1 VVVAVVA
8 VAARRAAAAR
18 LATGAATTTEPAN
31 TTNSGGGTSSP
42 AVTPNE
48 TRTDQVAAA
57 DNVRSAP
64 RTYGNWRQPASA
76 GIAGLGSLG
85 TGIMMGGLLMTVF
98 AMMAGGLMA
107 AIVVLALVGI
117 ALLML
122 MTKDKHGQSALQ
134 RLSTYIGWQRAKMA
148 KHNVYRS
155 GPLGRTAWGK
165 FQLPGLAAAS
175 QLSEYQDSYGR
186 PFALLYYPSTRHFTV
201 VINAEPDGASLV
213 DEDQVD
219 VWVAHWGQ
227 WLASLGHEPGVVAAS
242 VTVESAP
249 DTGIRLRRE
258 VGNNMQ
264 DGTPAIA
271 RAMLTEVV
279 QTYPEGSAL
288 VSARVALTF
297 KGTDR
302 SGKRRK
308 EDDMGRELASRLPAL
323 TQSLNATGAGAARPV
338 TAQEL
343 CETVRI
349 AYDPASAVLIDEARG
364 QGMAPDLQWTDV
376 GPAGAQSFWDKY
388 RHDSAWSVTW
398 QMTQAPR
405 GEVFSSVLSQLV
417 APHADVDR
425 KRVTLLYRP
434 LDAATAARMVEADK
448 RNASFRATTS
458 SRPSART
465 MAEAR
470 AADRTAV
477 EEARGAGLVN
487 FGMVVTGTV
496 MSAEQIPDMI
506 AAIDNLGATARILL
520 RPAYGSQDSAFVAAL
535 PLGVVLQ
542 SHLAV
547 PASIR
552 ESL

>member
-1 VVVAVVA
+1 M
-8 VAARRAAAAR
+8 
-18 LATGAATTTEPAN
+18 
-31 TTNSGGGTSSP
+31 
-42 AVTPNE
+42 
-48 TRTDQVAAA
+48 
-57 DNVRSAP
+57 
-64 RTYGNWRQPASA
+64 
-76 GIAGLGSLG
+76 LG
-85 TGIMMGGLLMTVF
+85 TMIMMGGLIVTLIAT
-98 AMMAGGLMA
+98 MA
-107 AIVVLALVGI
+107 AGLGGAMISIVIVGV
-117 ALLML
+117 ALLLL
-122 MTKDKHGQSALQ
+122 MTKDKHGQSSLQ
-134 RLSTYIGWQRAKMA
+134 RLSTRIGWQRAKMA
-148 KHNVYRS
+148 RHNVYRS

-186 PFALLYYPSTRHFTV
+186 PFALLFYPSTRHFTV

-227 WLASLGHEPGVVAAS
+227 WLASLGHEPGIVAAS

-258 VGNNMQ
+258 VTHNMQ

-271 RAMLTEVV
+271 RAMLAEVI

-288 VSARVALTF
+288 VNARVALTF

-302 SGKRRK
+302 QGKRRK
-308 EDDMGRELASRLPAL
+308 EEDMGRELASRLPAL
-323 TQSLNATGAGAARPV
+323 TQSLNSTGAGAARPV

-349 AYDPASAVLIDEARG
+349 AYDPAAAVLIDEARS
-364 QGMAPDLQWTDV
+364 QGMSPELQWTDV
-376 GPAGAQSFWDKY
+376 GPAGAQAFWDKY

-398 QMTQAPR
+398 QMSQAPR

-417 APHADVDR
+417 APHPDIDR
-425 KRVTLLYRP
+425 KRVTMLYRP
-434 LDAATAARMVEADK
+434 LDAATSARMVEADK
-448 RNASFRATTS
+448 RNASFRATAS
-458 SRPSART
+458 ARPSARSL
-465 MAEAR
+465 AEAR
-470 AADRTAV
+470 AADRTAM

-496 MSAEQIPDMI
+496 MSAEQLPDMI
-506 AAIDNLGATARILL
+506 AAIDNLGATARVLL

-535 PLGVVLQ
+535 PLGIVMQ
-542 SHLAV
+542 SHLSV
-547 PASIR
+547 PAGIR
-552 ESL
+552 EAL

>member
-1 VVVAVVA
+1 MATA
-8 VAARRAAAAR
+8 DTAPRA
-18 LATGAATTTEPAN
+18 
-31 TTNSGGGTSSP
+31 
-42 AVTPNE
+42 
-48 TRTDQVAAA
+48 
-57 DNVRSAP
+57 
-64 RTYGNWRQPASA
+64 RTYGNWRRPASA
-76 GIAGLGSLG
+76 GIAGMGMLG
-85 TGIMMGGLLMTVF
+85 TGLMMGGLVMMII
-98 AMMAGGLMA
+98 AMMVGGMKA
-107 AIVVLALVGI
+107 AIVVAVIVGV

-122 MTKDKHGQSALQ
+122 MTKDKHGKSALQ
-134 RLSTYIGWQRAKMA
+134 RMSTRIGWQRAVMTKQ
-148 KHNVYRS
+148 NIYRS

-186 PFALLYYPSTRHFTV
+186 PFALLYYPSTRHFTI

-227 WLASLGHEPGVVAAS
+227 WLASLGHEPGIIAAS

-249 DTGIRLRRE
+249 DTGTRLRRE
-258 VGNNMQ
+258 VSHNMQ

-297 KGTDR
+297 KGVDR
-302 SGKRRK
+302 NGKKRK
-308 EDDMGRELASRLPAL
+308 DDDVGRELASRLPAL
-323 TQSLNATGAGAARPV
+323 TQSLNSTGAGAARPV

-349 AYDPASAVLIDEARG
+349 AYDPASAVLIDEARS
-364 QGMAPDLQWTDV
+364 QGMSPELSWTDV
-376 GPAGAQSFWDKY
+376 GPAGAQAFWDKY
-388 RHDSAWSVTW
+388 RHDTAWSVTW
-398 QMTQAPR
+398 MMTQAPR

-417 APHADVDR
+417 GPHPDIDR

-448 RNASFRATTS
+448 RNASFRATSS
-458 SRPSART
+458 SRPSARA

-470 AADRTAV
+470 AADRTAQ

-496 MSAEQIPDMI
+496 MSAEQIPDMV

-520 RPAYGSQDSAFVAAL
+520 RPAYGSQDSAFAAAL
-535 PLGVVLQ
+535 PLGLVLP
-542 SHLAV
+542 SHLSV
-547 PASIR
+547 PAGLR

>member
-1 VVVAVVA
+1 
-8 VAARRAAAAR
+8 
-18 LATGAATTTEPAN
+18 
-31 TTNSGGGTSSP
+31 
-42 AVTPNE
+42 
-48 TRTDQVAAA
+48 VAAA

-76 GIAGLGSLG
+76 GIAGLGTLG
-85 TGIMMGGLLMTVF
+85 TAIMMGGLLMTVI
-98 AMMAGGLMA
+98 AMMAGGLLP
-107 AIVVLALVGI
+107 AIITLLLVGV
-117 ALLML
+117 ALLLL

-134 RLSTYIGWQRAKMA
+134 RLSTRIGWQRAKMA
-148 KHNVYRS
+148 KHNIYRS

-175 QLSEYQDSYGR
+175 QLSEFQDSYGR
-186 PFALLYYPSTRHFTV
+186 PFALLFYPSTRHFTV

-213 DEDQVD
+213 DEEQVD

-227 WLASLGHEPGVVAAS
+227 WLASLGHEPGIVAAS

-258 VGNNMQ
+258 VGNNMV

-271 RAMLTEVV
+271 RAMLAEVV

-308 EDDMGRELASRLPAL
+308 EEDMGRELASRLPAL

-364 QGMAPDLQWTDV
+364 QGMAPELQWTDV
-376 GPAGAQSFWDKY
+376 GPAAAQGFWDKY

-417 APHADVDR
+417 APHVDIDR

-434 LDAATAARMVEADK
+434 LDAATSARMVEADK

-458 SRPSART
+458 DRPTART
-465 MAEAR
+465 IAEAR
-470 AADRTAV
+470 AADRTAQ

-496 MSAEQIPDMI
+496 MTAEQIPDMI

-542 SHLAV
+542 SHLSV
-547 PASIR
+547 PAGLR
-552 ESL
+552 EAL

>member
-1 VVVAVVA
+1 M
-8 VAARRAAAAR
+8 R
-18 LATGAATTTEPAN
+18 
-31 TTNSGGGTSSP
+31 
-42 AVTPNE
+42 
-48 TRTDQVAAA
+48 DQVAAA
-57 DNVRSAP
+57 DSVRSTP

-76 GIAGLGSLG
+76 GIAGLGMLG
-85 TGIMMGGLLMTVF
+85 TGIMMGGLVVTLIAT
-98 AMMAGGLMA
+98 MAGGLPGA
-107 AIVVLALVGI
+107 VVSMTLVGI
-117 ALLML
+117 TLLML
-122 MTKDKHGQSALQ
+122 MTKDKHGQSSLQ
-134 RLSTYIGWQRAKMA
+134 RLSTRIGWQRAKMA
-148 KHNVYRS
+148 KHNIYRS

-186 PFALLYYPSTRHFTV
+186 PFALLFYPSTRHFTV

-219 VWVAHWGQ
+219 NWVAHWGQ
-227 WLASLGHEPGVVAAS
+227 WLASLGHEPGIVAAS

-258 VGNNMQ
+258 VTHNMQ

-271 RAMLTEVV
+271 RAMLAEVI

-302 SGKRRK
+302 QGKRRK

-323 TQSLNATGAGAARPV
+323 TQSLNSTGAGAARPV

-349 AYDPASAVLIDEARG
+349 AYDPAAAVLIDEARS
-364 QGMAPDLQWTDV
+364 QGMSPELQWTDV

-398 QMTQAPR
+398 QMSQAPR

-417 APHADVDR
+417 APHPDIDR

-434 LDAATAARMVEADK
+434 LDAATSARMVEADK
-448 RNASFRATTS
+448 RNASFRATAS
-458 SRPSART
+458 ARPSARS

-470 AADRTAV
+470 AADRTAM

-496 MSAEQIPDMI
+496 MSAEQLPDMI
-506 AAIDNLGATARILL
+506 AAIDNLGATARVLL
-520 RPAYGSQDSAFVAAL
+520 RPAYGSQDSAFVSAL
-535 PLGVVLQ
+535 PLGIVMQ
-542 SHLAV
+542 SHLSV
-547 PASIR
+547 PAGIR
-552 ESL
+552 EAL

>member
-1 VVVAVVA
+1 M
-8 VAARRAAAAR
+8 
-18 LATGAATTTEPAN
+18 
-31 TTNSGGGTSSP
+31 
-42 AVTPNE
+42 
-48 TRTDQVAAA
+48 AA
-57 DNVRSAP
+57 DTVRGVP

-85 TGIMMGGLLMTVF
+85 TALLMGGLVMTIM
-98 AMMAGGLMA
+98 ATMAGGLIG
-107 AIVVLALVGI
+107 AIVTLLIVGVC
-117 ALLML
+117 LLML
-122 MTKDKHGQSALQ
+122 TTKDKHGLSALQ
-134 RLSTYIGWQRAKMA
+134 RLSTRIGWERAKMA
-148 KHNVYRS
+148 KHNIYRS
-155 GPLGRTAWGK
+155 GPLGRPAWGT

-175 QLSEYQDSYGR
+175 QLSEFEDSYGR
-186 PFALLYYPSTRHFTV
+186 SFALLYYPSTRHFTV

-213 DEDQVD
+213 DQEQVD

-227 WLASLGHEPGVVAAS
+227 WLAALGHEPGIVAAS

-258 VGNNMQ
+258 VGSNML

-288 VSARVALTF
+288 ISARVALTF

-308 EDDMGRELASRLPAL
+308 EEDMGRELASRLPAL

-349 AYDPASAVLIDEARG
+349 AYDPASAVLIDEARTNG
-364 QGMAPDLQWTDV
+364 DMPELQWTDV
-376 GPAGAQSFWDKY
+376 GPAGAQGFWDKY

-417 APHADVDR
+417 APHGDIDR

-434 LDAATAARMVEADK
+434 LDAATAARVVEADK

-465 MAEAR
+465 MTEAR
-470 AADRTAV
+470 AAERTAQ
-477 EEARGAGLVN
+477 EEAHGAGLVN

-496 MSAEQIPDMI
+496 MTAEQVPDMI
-506 AAIDNLGATARILL
+506 AAIDNLGATARVLL
-520 RPAYGSQDSAFVAAL
+520 RPAYGSQDSAFVAGL

-542 SHLAV
+542 SHLSV
-547 PASIR
+547 PAGIR
-552 ESL
+552 EAL

>member
-1 VVVAVVA
+1 M
-8 VAARRAAAAR
+8 
-18 LATGAATTTEPAN
+18 
-31 TTNSGGGTSSP
+31 
-42 AVTPNE
+42 
-48 TRTDQVAAA
+48 AAA
-57 DNVRSAP
+57 DNVRRAP

-76 GIAGLGSLG
+76 GIAGLGTLG
-85 TGIMMGGLLMTVF
+85 TMLMMGGLVMTIIM
-98 AMMAGGLMA
+98 MMAAGLIA
-107 AIVVLALVGI
+107 AIVTIFIVAIL
-117 ALLML
+117 LLML

-134 RLSTYIGWQRAKMA
+134 RLSTSIGWQRAKMA
-148 KHNVYRS
+148 KHNNYRS
-155 GPLGRTAWGK
+155 GPLGRTPWGK

-258 VGNNMQ
+258 VSNNMQ

-279 QTYPEGSAL
+279 QSYPVGSAL

-308 EDDMGRELASRLPAL
+308 EDDMGRELAARLPAL

-343 CETVRI
+343 CEAVRI
-349 AYDPASAVLIDEARG
+349 AYDPASAVLIDEARS
-364 QGMAPDLQWTDV
+364 QGMAPELQWTDV
-376 GPAGAQSFWDKY
+376 GPSGAQAFWDKY

-398 QMTQAPR
+398 QMSQAPR

-417 APHADVDR
+417 APHPDIDR

-434 LDAATAARMVEADK
+434 LDAATSARMVEADK

-458 SRPSART
+458 SRPSARN

-470 AADRTAV
+470 AADRTAQ

-506 AAIDNLGATARILL
+506 AAIDNLGATARVLL
-520 RPAYGSQDSAFVAAL
+520 RQSYGSQDSAFVAAL

-547 PASIR
+547 PAGLR
-552 ESL
+552 EAL

>member
-1 VVVAVVA
+1 
-8 VAARRAAAAR
+8 
-18 LATGAATTTEPAN
+18 
-31 TTNSGGGTSSP
+31 
-42 AVTPNE
+42 
-48 TRTDQVAAA
+48 VAAA

-64 RTYGNWRQPASA
+64 RTYGNWRAPASA
-76 GIAGLGSLG
+76 GIAGMGTLG
-85 TGIMMGGLLMTVF
+85 TAIMMFGLVITMIATLASGIT
-98 AMMAGGLMA
+98 G
-107 AIVVLALVGI
+107 ALVSLVIVGTV
-117 ALLML
+117 LLLL
-122 MTKDKHGQSALQ
+122 MTKDKHGHSALQ
-134 RLSTYIGWQRAKMA
+134 RLSTRIGWQRAKMA
-148 KHNVYRS
+148 RHNVYRS
-155 GPLGRTAWGK
+155 GPLGRTPWGK

-186 PFALLYYPSTRHFTV
+186 PFALLFYPSTRHFTV
-201 VINAEPDGASLV
+201 MINAEPDGASLV

-227 WLASLGHEPGVVAAS
+227 WLASLGHEPGIVAAS
-242 VTVESAP
+242 VTVETAP

-258 VGNNMQ
+258 VSQNMQ

-271 RAMLTEVV
+271 RAMLAEVI

-302 SGKRRK
+302 NGTRRK

-323 TQSLNATGAGAARPV
+323 TQSLNSTGAGAARPV

-343 CETVRI
+343 CETIRI
-349 AYDPASAVLIDEARG
+349 AYDPAAAVLIDEARS
-364 QGMAPDLQWTDV
+364 QGIAPELQWTDV
-376 GPAGAQSFWDKY
+376 GPAAAQAFWDKY
-388 RHDSAWSVTW
+388 RHDSAWSITW

-417 APHADVDR
+417 GPHPDIDR

-448 RNASFRATTS
+448 RNASFRATAS
-458 SRPSART
+458 ARPSARSI
-465 MAEAR
+465 AEAR
-470 AADRTAV
+470 AADRTAQ

-496 MSAEQIPDMI
+496 MSAEQLPDMV
-506 AAIDNLGATARILL
+506 AAIDNLGATARVLL
-520 RPAYGSQDSAFVAAL
+520 RPAYGSQDSAFVAGL
-535 PLGVVLQ
+535 PLGIVMQ
-542 SHLAV
+542 SHLSV
-547 PASIR
+547 PAGLR
-552 ESL
+552 EAL

>member
-1 VVVAVVA
+1 
-8 VAARRAAAAR
+8 
-18 LATGAATTTEPAN
+18 
-31 TTNSGGGTSSP
+31 
-42 AVTPNE
+42 
-48 TRTDQVAAA
+48 
-57 DNVRSAP
+57 
-64 RTYGNWRQPASA
+64 
-76 GIAGLGSLG
+76 
-85 TGIMMGGLLMTVF
+85 M
-98 AMMAGGLMA
+98 
-107 AIVVLALVGI
+107 
-117 ALLML
+117 
-122 MTKDKHGQSALQ
+122 
-134 RLSTYIGWQRAKMA
+134 
-148 KHNVYRS
+148 
-155 GPLGRTAWGK
+155 
-165 FQLPGLAAAS
+165 
-175 QLSEYQDSYGR
+175 
-186 PFALLYYPSTRHFTV
+186 
-201 VINAEPDGASLV
+201 
-213 DEDQVD
+213 
-219 VWVAHWGQ
+219 
-227 WLASLGHEPGVVAAS
+227 
-242 VTVESAP
+242 TVESAP

-258 VGNNMQ
+258 VGNNMM

-302 SGKRRK
+302 NGKRRK
-308 EDDMGRELASRLPAL
+308 EEDMGRELASRLPAL

-343 CETVRI
+343 CETIRI
-349 AYDPASAVLIDEARG
+349 AYDPASAVLIDEARS
-364 QGMAPDLQWTDV
+364 QGMAPEL
-376 GPAGAQSFWDKY
+376 
-388 RHDSAWSVTW
+388 HDSAWSVTW

-417 APHADVDR
+417 APHADIDR

-434 LDAATAARMVEADK
+434 LDAATSARMVEADK

-458 SRPSART
+458 NRPTART

-470 AADRTAV
+470 AADRTAQ

-496 MSAEQIPDMI
+496 MTAEQIPDMV

-547 PASIR
+547 PAGLR
-552 ESL
+552 EAL

>member
-1 VVVAVVA
+1 M
-8 VAARRAAAAR
+8 
-18 LATGAATTTEPAN
+18 
-31 TTNSGGGTSSP
+31 
-42 AVTPNE
+42 
-48 TRTDQVAAA
+48 
-57 DNVRSAP
+57 
-64 RTYGNWRQPASA
+64 
-76 GIAGLGSLG
+76 LG
-85 TGIMMGGLLMTVF
+85 TMIMMGGLIVTLIATMVAGLGG
-98 AMMAGGLMA
+98 AMISMV
-107 AIVVLALVGI
+107 IVGV
-117 ALLML
+117 ALLL
-122 MTKDKHGQSALQ
+122 LTTKDKHGQSSLQ
-134 RLSTYIGWQRAKMA
+134 RLSTRIGWQRAKMA
-148 KHNVYRS
+148 RHNVYRS

-186 PFALLYYPSTRHFTV
+186 PFALLFYPSTRHFTV

-227 WLASLGHEPGVVAAS
+227 WLASLGHEPGIIAAS

-258 VGNNMQ
+258 VTHNMQ

-271 RAMLTEVV
+271 RAMLAEVI

-288 VSARVALTF
+288 VNARVALTF

-302 SGKRRK
+302 QGKRRK
-308 EDDMGRELASRLPAL
+308 EEDMGRELASRLPAL
-323 TQSLNATGAGAARPV
+323 TQSLNSTGAGAARPV

-349 AYDPASAVLIDEARG
+349 AYDPAAAVLIDEARS
-364 QGMAPDLQWTDV
+364 QGMSPELQWTDV
-376 GPAGAQSFWDKY
+376 GPAGAQAFWDKY

-398 QMTQAPR
+398 QMSQAPR

-417 APHADVDR
+417 APHPDIDR
-425 KRVTLLYRP
+425 KRVTMLYRP
-434 LDAATAARMVEADK
+434 LDAATSARMVEADK
-448 RNASFRATTS
+448 RNASFRATAS
-458 SRPSART
+458 ARPSARSL
-465 MAEAR
+465 AEAR
-470 AADRTAV
+470 AADRTAM

-496 MSAEQIPDMI
+496 MSAEQLPDMI
-506 AAIDNLGATARILL
+506 AAIDNLGATARVLL

-535 PLGVVLQ
+535 PLGIVMQ
-542 SHLAV
+542 SHLSV
-547 PASIR
+547 PAGIR
-552 ESL
+552 EAL

>member
-1 VVVAVVA
+1 M
-8 VAARRAAAAR
+8 AAA
-18 LATGAATTTEPAN
+18 E
-31 TTNSGGGTSSP
+31 
-42 AVTPNE
+42 
-48 TRTDQVAAA
+48 
-57 DNVRSAP
+57 NVRRAP

-76 GIAGLGSLG
+76 GIAGLGMLG
-85 TGIMMGGLLMTVF
+85 TGLLMGGLLAVVF
-98 AMMAGGLMA
+98 ATMAGGIQA
-107 AIVVLALVGI
+107 ALVT
-117 ALLML
+117 LLIVGVGL
-122 MTKDKHGQSALQ
+122 GLLVTKDKHGQSTLQ

-148 KHNVYRS
+148 KHNLYRS

-213 DEDQVD
+213 DEEQVD
-219 VWVAHWGQ
+219 IWVAHWGQ
-227 WLASLGHEPGVVAAS
+227 WLASLGHEPGIVAAS

-258 VGNNMQ
+258 VGSNMM
-264 DGTPAIA
+264 DGTPPIA

-308 EDDMGRELASRLPAL
+308 EDDMGRELAARLPAL

-338 TAQEL
+338 SAQEL
-343 CETVRI
+343 CEAIRI
-349 AYDPASAVLIDEARG
+349 AYDPASASLIDEARG
-364 QGMAPDLQWTDV
+364 QGMPPELQWTDV
-376 GPAGAQSFWDKY
+376 GPAAAQAFWDKY

-398 QMTQAPR
+398 QMSQAPR

-417 APHADVDR
+417 APHADIDR

-434 LDAATAARMVEADK
+434 LDAGTAARMVEADK
-448 RNASFRATTS
+448 RNASFRATAS
-458 SRPSART
+458 SRPSARNL
-465 MAEAR
+465 AEAR
-470 AADRTAV
+470 AADRSAQ

-496 MSAEQIPDMI
+496 MTAEQIPDMV
-506 AAIDNLGATARILL
+506 AAVDNLGATARVLL
-520 RPAYGSQDSAFVAAL
+520 RTAYGSQDSAFIAGL
-535 PLGVVLQ
+535 PLGVVIQ

-547 PASIR
+547 PAGLR

>member
-1 VVVAVVA
+1 M
-8 VAARRAAAAR
+8 R
-18 LATGAATTTEPAN
+18 
-31 TTNSGGGTSSP
+31 
-42 AVTPNE
+42 
-48 TRTDQVAAA
+48 DQVAAA
-57 DNVRSAP
+57 DGVRSAP
-64 RTYGNWRQPASA
+64 RTYGNWRAPASA
-76 GIAGLGSLG
+76 GIAGLGTLG
-85 TGIMMGGLLMTVF
+85 TGIMMAGLVVTMIATL
-98 AMMAGGLMA
+98 AAGLPGALISLLIVG
-107 AIVVLALVGI
+107 AI
-117 ALLML
+117 LLLL
-122 MTKDKHGQSALQ
+122 MTKDKHGHSTLQ
-134 RLSTYIGWQRAKMA
+134 RLSTRIGWQRAKMA
-148 KHNVYRS
+148 RHNIYRS

-175 QLSEYQDSYGR
+175 QLSEFKDSYGR

-201 VINAEPDGASLV
+201 IINAEPDGASLV

-227 WLASLGHEPGVVAAS
+227 WLASLGHEPGIIAAS

-258 VGNNMQ
+258 VTHNMQ
-264 DGTPAIA
+264 DDTPAIA
-271 RAMLTEVV
+271 RAMLSEVI

-302 SGKRRK
+302 NGKRRK
-308 EDDMGRELASRLPAL
+308 EEDMGRELASRLPAL
-323 TQSLNATGAGAARPV
+323 TQSLNSTGAGAARPV

-349 AYDPASAVLIDEARG
+349 AYDPAAAVLIDEARS
-364 QGMAPDLQWTDV
+364 QGMSPELQWTDA
-376 GPAGAQSFWDKY
+376 GPAAAQAFWDKY
-388 RHDSAWSVTW
+388 RHDSAWSITW

-417 APHADVDR
+417 GPHPDIDR

-448 RNASFRATTS
+448 RNASFRATAS
-458 SRPSART
+458 ARPSARS

-470 AADRTAV
+470 AADRTAQ

-496 MSAEQIPDMI
+496 MTAEQLPDMV
-506 AAIDNLGATARILL
+506 AAIDNLGATARVLL
-520 RPAYGSQDSAFVAAL
+520 RPAYGSQDSAFVAGL
-535 PLGVVLQ
+535 PLGIVVQ
-542 SHLAV
+542 SHLSV
-547 PASIR
+547 PAGLR
-552 ESL
+552 EAL

>member
-1 VVVAVVA
+1 M
-8 VAARRAAAAR
+8 
-18 LATGAATTTEPAN
+18 
-31 TTNSGGGTSSP
+31 
-42 AVTPNE
+42 
-48 TRTDQVAAA
+48 AAA
-57 DNVRSAP
+57 DSVRSTP
-64 RTYGNWRQPASA
+64 RTYGNWRRPASA
-76 GIAGLGSLG
+76 GIAGLGMLG
-85 TGIMMGGLLMTVF
+85 TMIMMGGLIVTLIATMVAGLGG
-98 AMMAGGLMA
+98 AMISMV
-107 AIVVLALVGI
+107 IVGV
-117 ALLML
+117 ALLL
-122 MTKDKHGQSALQ
+122 LTTKDKHGQSSLQ
-134 RLSTYIGWQRAKMA
+134 RLSTRIGWQRAKMA
-148 KHNVYRS
+148 RHNVYRS

-186 PFALLYYPSTRHFTV
+186 PFALLFYPSTRHFTV

-227 WLASLGHEPGVVAAS
+227 WLASLGHEPGIVAAS

-258 VGNNMQ
+258 VTHNMQ

-271 RAMLTEVV
+271 RAMLAEVI

-288 VSARVALTF
+288 VNARVALTF

-302 SGKRRK
+302 QGKRRK
-308 EDDMGRELASRLPAL
+308 EEDMGRELASRLPAL
-323 TQSLNATGAGAARPV
+323 TQSLNSTGAGAARPV

-349 AYDPASAVLIDEARG
+349 AYDPAAAVLIDEARS
-364 QGMAPDLQWTDV
+364 QGMSPELQWTDV

-398 QMTQAPR
+398 QMSQAPR

-417 APHADVDR
+417 APHPDIDR
-425 KRVTLLYRP
+425 KRVTMLYRP
-434 LDAATAARMVEADK
+434 LDAATSARMVEADK
-448 RNASFRATTS
+448 RNASFRATAS
-458 SRPSART
+458 ARPSARS

-470 AADRTAV
+470 AADRTAM

-496 MSAEQIPDMI
+496 MSVEQLPDMI
-506 AAIDNLGATARILL
+506 AAIDNLGATARVLL

-535 PLGVVLQ
+535 PLGIVMQ
-542 SHLAV
+542 SHLSV
-547 PASIR
+547 PAGIR
-552 ESL
+552 EAL

>member
-1 VVVAVVA
+1 M
-8 VAARRAAAAR
+8 
-18 LATGAATTTEPAN
+18 
-31 TTNSGGGTSSP
+31 
-42 AVTPNE
+42 
-48 TRTDQVAAA
+48 AAA

-64 RTYGNWRQPASA
+64 RTYGNWRQPVSA
-76 GIAGLGSLG
+76 GIAGLGTLG
-85 TGIMMGGLLMTVF
+85 TALMMGGLLMTVF
-98 AMMAGGLMA
+98 AMMSGGPEA
-107 AIVVLALVGI
+107 AIVTMVIVGI
-117 ALLML
+117 CLLML
-122 MTKDKHGQSALQ
+122 MTKDKHGLSTLQ
-134 RLSTYIGWQRAKMA
+134 RLSTRIGWQRATMA
-148 KHNVYRS
+148 KHNIYRS

-165 FQLPGLAAAS
+165 FQLPGLVAAS

-213 DEDQVD
+213 DEEQVD

-227 WLASLGHEPGVVAAS
+227 WLASLGHEPGIVAAS

-258 VGNNMQ
+258 VSNNML

-279 QTYPEGSAL
+279 QSYPEGSAL
-288 VSARVALTF
+288 ISARVALTF

-349 AYDPASAVLIDEARG
+349 AYDPAAAVLIDEARG
-364 QGMAPDLQWTDV
+364 QGMAPELQWTDV
-376 GPAGAQSFWDKY
+376 GPAGAQAFWDKY

-417 APHADVDR
+417 APHSDIDR

-458 SRPSART
+458 NRPTART

-470 AADRTAV
+470 AADRTAQ

-496 MSAEQIPDMI
+496 MTAEQIPDMI

-535 PLGVVLQ
+535 PLGVVLH
-542 SHLAV
+542 SHLSI
-547 PASIR
+547 PAGIR